1 MRLEDPSHCLN
12 LKKKK
17 ILLLCIIFMVFIGI
31 NLINSISIENIKEF
45 SIDIVN
51 DYMLNSANLI

>member
-1 MRLEDPSHCLN
+1 
-12 LKKKK
+12 
-17 ILLLCIIFMVFIGI
+17 MVFIGI